1 MTIDSLWRAR
11 NDLVFNQQFR
21 HSHVMVCIIG
31 NTVVGIQRAVEM
43 EPRTRFQREM
53 GRTSNPIHWIPP
65 PMVGSKLTATDRD
78 HQGTQKQLAK
88 GSGEPTLVDSVLP
101 SPATLATAPFL
112 WRSYGRSSTVYV
124 LFGLGDTAI
133 S

>member
-1 MTIDSLWRAR
+1 MILS
-11 NDLVFNQQFR
+11 
-21 HSHVMVCIIG
+21 S
-31 NTVVGIQRAVEM
+31 
-43 EPRTRFQREM
+43 
-53 GRTSNPIHWIPP
+53 TSNFAIRMSWFALSGTQWLEFKERPRWSPEPDFRERWGEPATLYTGFLP

-112 WRSYGRSSTVYV
+112 WRSYGQSSTVYA